1 MQTDILKLLQPLEWA
16 VHLLRFMHP
25 TMENADGRAEAVFI
39 NFSQGKRPWAFSERH
54 PTPNLKSDGKQP

>member
-25 TMENADGRAEAVFI
+25 TMENADGRAEVVFI
-39 NFSQGKRPWAFSERH
+39 NFSQGKRPWAFSER
-54 PTPNLKSDGKQP
+54 PPPPI